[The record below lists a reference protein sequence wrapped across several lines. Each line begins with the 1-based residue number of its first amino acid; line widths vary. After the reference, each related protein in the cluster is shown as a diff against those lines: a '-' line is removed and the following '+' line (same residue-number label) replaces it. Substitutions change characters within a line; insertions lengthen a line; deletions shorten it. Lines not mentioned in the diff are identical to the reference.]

1 LYGRVYAFIRDYN
14 GNVIVCGIDSG
25 MDATTL
31 NKSTDTQTYNI
42 TLEGMDRVLSPS
54 LSSTA
59 KQH

>member
-1 LYGRVYAFIRDYN
+1 
-14 GNVIVCGIDSG
+14 

-59 KQH
+59 KNTRGFGFIT

>member
-1 LYGRVYAFIRDYN
+1 LGVTSDVELSALLYGRVYAFIRDYN

-42 TLEGMDRVLSPS
+42 TLEGI
-54 LSSTA
+54 
-59 KQH
+59 

>member
-1 LYGRVYAFIRDYN
+1 
-14 GNVIVCGIDSG
+14 

-59 KQH
+59 KNSTRGFGFSY